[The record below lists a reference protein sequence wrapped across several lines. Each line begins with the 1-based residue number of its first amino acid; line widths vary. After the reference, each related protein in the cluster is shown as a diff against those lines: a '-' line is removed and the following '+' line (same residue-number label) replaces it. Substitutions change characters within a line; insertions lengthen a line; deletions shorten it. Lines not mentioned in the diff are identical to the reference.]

1 MAITTTATLGKKS
14 AIAMNGSN
22 NTWVAATVQKI
33 VDETPNVK
41 TYSFMLPYAAKHV
54 AGQHYELQLTAE
66 NGYQA
71 ARPYSTSSTTQ
82 DMPLLELTIQKVP
95 DGEVSSYVYDSLEVG
110 DEVEIRGPFGKFF
123 IWDESVTQPVLL
135 IAGGS
140 GVVPMCSILAS
151 HHAAKLKSKMHLIYS
166 ARTFDDIIFK
176 DKLLDQPDA
185 TITLTKEAPS
195 DWTGETG
202 RVNAELFRKA
212 LEHYSE
218 TPLCYI
224 CGMSS
229 FVSTAT
235 EILKS
240 LGIPVENIKTE
251 RFG

>member
-1 MAITTTATLGKKS
+1 VTSI
-14 AIAMNGSN
+14 SN
-22 NTWVAATVQKI
+22 NQWVGATVEKI

-41 TYSFMLPYAAKHV
+41 TYSFMLPGAARHV

-71 ARPYSTSSTTQ
+71 ARPYSTSSTSQ

-123 IWDESVTQPVLL
+123 TWDESITQPILL

-151 HHAAKLKSKMHLIYS
+151 HKAAKAQSDIQLVYS
-166 ARTFDDIIFK
+166 ARTFEDIIFK
-176 DKLLDQPDA
+176 NKLIDHPGV
-185 TITLTKEAPS
+185 TITLTKEAPHNWS
-195 DWTGETG
+195 GETG
-202 RVNAELFRKA
+202 RINRDLFDTV
-212 LEHYSE
+212 LEKYTE
-218 TPLCYI
+218 TPLCYV

-229 FVSTAT
+229 FVSAAT
-235 EILKS
+235 MILQEM
-240 LGIPVENIKTE
+240 GIPVENIKTE